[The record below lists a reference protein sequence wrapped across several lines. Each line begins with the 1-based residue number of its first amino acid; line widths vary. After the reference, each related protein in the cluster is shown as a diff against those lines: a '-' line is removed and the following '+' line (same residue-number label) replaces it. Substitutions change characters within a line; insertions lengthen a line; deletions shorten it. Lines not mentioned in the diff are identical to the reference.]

1 MAMKN
6 RRRRSDVDAQSR
18 DASERLKKLRLETD

>member
-6 RRRRSDVDAQSR
+6 RLRRSDVDAQRR